1 VFDSYTRLA
10 ATATVDQWLVL
21 GTEKFTDERLQ
32 AMVHAED
39 HSPKRLPGVLFL
51 CVHNAGRS
59 QMALGW
65 FRQLAGDRAVAWS
78 GGSHPESDVNDDV
91 VTAMAEVSVDIS
103 QGFPKPWTDEFFGAA
118 DVVITMGCATLG
130 PLIPGKHYEDWELED
145 PAERHWMRFV
155 RSRRDQTQGHQI
167 DGPTGDP
174 DRLVRSWTTIP
185 HVRWDGTPAD
195 VRHNSGRLASLT
207 CGDSR
212 SGRHVEA
219 GRMVAFHP
227 PSPAPVRGESRAH
240 CERWIAW
247 RVETGQH
254 DGFLEFLAPVLTAPL
269 ELRFRELDPE

>member
-1 VFDSYTRLA
+1 MTRRDMSVTDAVPAGKTPMLNVVAKDLQEKYRGTFGIETVQELVFDSYTRLA

-91 VTAMAEVSVDIS
+91 VAAMAEVSVDIS
-103 QGFPKPWTDEFFGAA
+103 QAFPKPWTDEFFGAA
-118 DVVITMGCATLG
+118 DVVITMGCGDAC

-145 PAERHWMRFV
+145 PAGKTLDEIRQIRDEIK
-155 RSRRDQTQGHQI
+155 RRVI
-167 DGPTGDP
+167 
-174 DRLVRSWTTIP
+174 RLMAQLEIP
-185 HVRWDGTPAD
+185 
-195 VRHNSGRLASLT
+195 
-207 CGDSR
+207 
-212 SGRHVEA
+212 
-219 GRMVAFHP
+219 
-227 PSPAPVRGESRAH
+227 
-240 CERWIAW
+240 IA
-247 RVETGQH
+247 
-254 DGFLEFLAPVLTAPL
+254 
-269 ELRFRELDPE
+269 